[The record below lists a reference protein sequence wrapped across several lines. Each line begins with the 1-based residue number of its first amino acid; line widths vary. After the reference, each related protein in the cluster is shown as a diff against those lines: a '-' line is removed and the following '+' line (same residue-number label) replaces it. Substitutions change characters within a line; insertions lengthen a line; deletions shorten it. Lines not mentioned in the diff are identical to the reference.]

1 MRTQR
6 RRLAGLGTDVS
17 LDRQRNP
24 GACLLLHVRI
34 SLLQYLHKQAEAVW
48 PGLSME
54 ELIEQLRQIQQF
66 QLLYPPQGKKGPPR
80 AATILSK
87 QTLPQQS
94 PAQAARP
101 AHRQLALV
109 GNTTVPRATPTRSIL
124 YSCSRPSPSKV
135 PLAFTS
141 RSINPVV
148 RILGSDL
155 TIFAKGRHSRT
166 GGLFGLGHGSASDP
180 GRGSCDRL
188 RPGSGTCL
196 PETLLKAW
204 CSTSP
209 GISSRIIWML
219 PMASWV

>member
-1 MRTQR
+1 MPSTACSDLAVAVPAQAGRGG
-6 RRLAGLGTDVS
+6 LAGALDGGADRATAADPAVS
-17 LDRQRNP
+17 TALP
-24 GACLLLHVRI
+24 A
-34 SLLQYLHKQAEAVW
+34 A
-48 PGLSME
+48 
-54 ELIEQLRQIQQF
+54 
-66 QLLYPPQGKKGPPR
+66 GKKGPPR

-124 YSCSRPSPSKV
+124 YNCSRPSPSKV